1 MRSLATPLCTSRSK
15 IRHHNFSNVSIF
27 EAIVIAII
35 EGITEFLPVSSTG
48 HMIITQQLLGVGN
61 DAFVKA
67 FIVNIQ
73 FGAILSVVLL
83 YWNRFFQNLD
93 FYFKLFV
100 AFIPSA
106 ILGVLL
112 NDLIDSL
119 LESPQT
125 VAISLLLGGVVLVF
139 IDKVLNPSVEKP
151 LTYRNSFIIG
161 LAQCISM
168 IPGVSRSAAT
178 IIGGMTQGLT
188 RKQAAEFSFF
198 LAVPTMFGASA
209 LKLYKGFQDYPE
221 VFQGE
226 NLTVLLIGNMVAFVV
241 AMFAIKFFV
250 TFLTKHGFRVFGWYR
265 IVLGGLLL
273 ILLALGVN
281 LQVL

>member
-1 MRSLATPLCTSRSK
+1 
-15 IRHHNFSNVSIF
+15 VSIF
-27 EAIVIAII
+27 QAIIIAIV

-61 DAFVKA
+61 DPFVKA

-73 FGAILSVVLL
+73 FGAILSVVIL

-93 FYFKLFV
+93 FYFKLFA
-100 AFIPSA
+100 AFLPSA

-119 LESPQT
+119 LESATT
-125 VAISLLLGGVVLVF
+125 VAVSLLIGGVVLVF
-139 IDKVLNPSVEKP
+139 IDKVLNPAKEV
-151 LTYRNSFIIG
+151 FITFPKAFVIG

-209 LKLYKGFQDYPE
+209 LKLYKGISEHPD
-221 VFQGE
+221 VFQGD
-226 NLTVLLIGNMVAFVV
+226 NLTVLLIGNAVAFVV
-241 AMFAIKFFV
+241 AMLAIRFFV
-250 TFLTKHGFRVFGWYR
+250 GFLTKHGFRVFGWYR
-265 IVLGGLLL
+265 IILGGLLL
-273 ILLALGVN
+273 ILMALGVN

>member
-1 MRSLATPLCTSRSK
+1 MST
-15 IRHHNFSNVSIF
+15 IQ
-27 EAIVIAII
+27 AIIIAII

-48 HMIITQQLLGVGN
+48 HMIITQHLLGIG
-61 DAFVKA
+61 DDPFVKA

-73 FGAILSVVLL
+73 FGAILSVVVL
-83 YWNRFFQNLD
+83 YWKRFFQSVD
-93 FYFKLFV
+93 FYFKLFA

-106 ILGVLL
+106 ILGILL

-139 IDKVLNPSVEKP
+139 IDKLLNPSKEVAVTFPKA
-151 LTYRNSFIIG
+151 FVIG
-161 LAQCISM
+161 LSQCVSM

-198 LAVPTMFGASA
+198 LAVPTMFGASV
-209 LKLYKGFQDYPE
+209 LKLYKGYESHPDI
-221 VFQGE
+221 FQG
-226 NLTVLLIGNMVAFVV
+226 NNIFLLLLGNAVAFVV
-241 AMFAIKFFV
+241 AMLAIRFFV
-250 TFLTKHGFRVFGWYR
+250 NFLTKHGFRVFGWYR
-265 IVLGGLLL
+265 IILGGVLL
-273 ILLALGVN
+273 ILMALGVN

>member
-1 MRSLATPLCTSRSK
+1 MST
-15 IRHHNFSNVSIF
+15 IQ
-27 EAIVIAII
+27 AIIIAII

-48 HMIITQQLLGVGN
+48 HMIITQHLLGIG
-61 DAFVKA
+61 DDPFVKA

-73 FGAILSVVLL
+73 FGAILSVVVL
-83 YWNRFFQNLD
+83 YWKRFFQSVD
-93 FYFKLFV
+93 FYFKLFA

-106 ILGVLL
+106 ILGILL

-139 IDKVLNPSVEKP
+139 IDKLLNPSKEVAVTFPKA
-151 LTYRNSFIIG
+151 FVIG
-161 LAQCISM
+161 LSQCVSM

-198 LAVPTMFGASA
+198 LAVPTMFGASV
-209 LKLYKGFQDYPE
+209 LKLYKGYESHPDI
-221 VFQGE
+221 FQG
-226 NLTVLLIGNMVAFVV
+226 NNIFLLLLGNAVAFVV
-241 AMFAIKFFV
+241 AMLAIRFFV
-250 TFLTKHGFRVFGWYR
+250 NFLTKHGFRVFGWYR
-265 IVLGGLLL
+265 IILGGLLL
-273 ILLALGVN
+273 ILMALGVN

>member
-1 MRSLATPLCTSRSK
+1 
-15 IRHHNFSNVSIF
+15 
-27 EAIVIAII
+27 
-35 EGITEFLPVSSTG
+35 
-48 HMIITQQLLGVGN
+48 MIITQHLLGIG
-61 DAFVKA
+61 DDPFVKA

-93 FYFKLFV
+93 FYFKLFA
-100 AFIPSA
+100 AFLPSA

-119 LESPQT
+119 LESPTT

-139 IDKVLNPSVEKP
+139 IDKVLNPSKEVVVTFPKA
-151 LTYRNSFIIG
+151 IVIG
-161 LAQCISM
+161 LAQCVSM

-209 LKLYKGFQDYPE
+209 LKLYKGFSEHPDI
-221 VFQGE
+221 FQGS
-226 NLTVLLIGNMVAFVV
+226 NLTLLLIGNAVAFVV
-241 AMFAIKFFV
+241 AMLAIRFFV
-250 TFLTKHGFRVFGWYR
+250 SYLTKHGFRVFGWYR
-265 IVLGGLLL
+265 IILGGLLL
-273 ILLALGVN
+273 ILLALGIN

>member
-1 MRSLATPLCTSRSK
+1 M
-15 IRHHNFSNVSIF
+15 SIIQ
-27 EAIVIAII
+27 AIIIAII

-48 HMIITQQLLGVGN
+48 HMIITQHLLGVG
-61 DAFVKA
+61 DDPFVKA

-73 FGAILSVVLL
+73 FGAILSVVVL
-83 YWNRFFQNLD
+83 YWKRFFQNID
-93 FYFKLFV
+93 FYFKLFA
-100 AFIPSA
+100 AFLPSA
-106 ILGVLL
+106 ILGILL

-139 IDKVLNPSVEKP
+139 IDKILNPKKEVL
-151 LTYRNSFIIG
+151 LTFPKAFVIG
-161 LAQCISM
+161 FAQCVSM

-209 LKLYKGFQDYPE
+209 LKLYKGFKEFPE
-221 VFQGE
+221 VFHGD
-226 NLTVLLIGNMVAFVV
+226 NILLLLIGNAVAFIV
-241 AMFAIKFFV
+241 AMLAIRFFV
-250 TFLTKHGFRVFGWYR
+250 QFLTKHGFRVFGWYR
-265 IVLGGLLL
+265 IILGGVLL

-281 LQVL
+281 LQIL

>member
-1 MRSLATPLCTSRSK
+1 
-15 IRHHNFSNVSIF
+15 VSIF
-27 EAIVIAII
+27 QAIIIAII

-48 HMIITQQLLGVGN
+48 HMIITQHLLGVG
-61 DAFVKA
+61 DDPFVKA

-73 FGAILSVVLL
+73 FGAILSVVIL
-83 YWNRFFQNLD
+83 YWKRFFQSVD
-93 FYFKLFV
+93 FYFKLFA
-100 AFIPSA
+100 AFLPSA

-139 IDKVLNPSVEKP
+139 IDKILNPKQEVLITFPKA
-151 LTYRNSFIIG
+151 FVIG
-161 LAQCISM
+161 LAQCVSM

-209 LKLYKGFQDYPE
+209 LKLYKGFSEHPE
-221 VFQGE
+221 VFTG
-226 NLTVLLIGNMVAFVV
+226 NNISLLLIGNAVAFVV
-241 AMFAIKFFV
+241 AMLAIRFFV
-250 TFLTKHGFRVFGWYR
+250 QFLTKHGFRVFGWYR
-265 IVLGGLLL
+265 IIIGGILL

-281 LQVL
+281 LEIL

>member
-1 MRSLATPLCTSRSK
+1 
-15 IRHHNFSNVSIF
+15 VSIIQ
-27 EAIVIAII
+27 AIIIAII

-48 HMIITQQLLGVGN
+48 HMIITQHLLGVG
-61 DAFVKA
+61 DDPFVKA

-73 FGAILSVVLL
+73 FGAILSVVVL
-83 YWNRFFQNLD
+83 YWKRFFQNID
-93 FYFKLFV
+93 FYFKLFA
-100 AFIPSA
+100 AFLPSA
-106 ILGVLL
+106 ILGILL

-139 IDKVLNPSVEKP
+139 IDKILNPKKEVL
-151 LTYRNSFIIG
+151 LTFPKAFVIG
-161 LAQCISM
+161 FAQCVSM

-209 LKLYKGFQDYPE
+209 LKLYKGFKEFPE
-221 VFQGE
+221 VFHGD
-226 NLTVLLIGNMVAFVV
+226 NILLLLIGNAVAFIV
-241 AMFAIKFFV
+241 AMLAIRFFV
-250 TFLTKHGFRVFGWYR
+250 QFLTKHGFRVFGWYR
-265 IVLGGLLL
+265 IILGGVLL

-281 LQVL
+281 LQIL

>member
-1 MRSLATPLCTSRSK
+1 
-15 IRHHNFSNVSIF
+15 VSVF

-48 HMIITQQLLGVGN
+48 HMIITQHLLGVGN

-119 LESPQT
+119 LESAQT

-139 IDKVLNPSVEKP
+139 IDKVLNPLEETTV
-151 LTYRNSFIIG
+151 TYRNAFVIG

-209 LKLYKGFQDYPE
+209 LKLFKGFQDHPE
-221 VFQGE
+221 VFQGD
-226 NLTVLLIGNMVAFVV
+226 NLTLLFVGNVVAFVV
-241 AMFAIKFFV
+241 AMLAIKFFV
-250 TFLTKHGFRVFGWYR
+250 SFLTKHGFRVFGWYR

-273 ILLALGVN
+273 ILMALGVN

>member
-1 MRSLATPLCTSRSK
+1 M
-15 IRHHNFSNVSIF
+15 SIIQ
-27 EAIVIAII
+27 AIIIAII

-48 HMIITQQLLGVGN
+48 HMIITQHLLGIG
-61 DAFVKA
+61 DDPFVKA

-93 FYFKLFV
+93 FYFKLFA
-100 AFIPSA
+100 AFLPSA

-119 LESPQT
+119 LESPTT

-139 IDKVLNPSVEKP
+139 IDKVLNPSKEVVVTFPKA
-151 LTYRNSFIIG
+151 IVIG
-161 LAQCISM
+161 LAQCVSM

-209 LKLYKGFQDYPE
+209 LKLYKGFSEHPDI
-221 VFQGE
+221 FQGS
-226 NLTVLLIGNMVAFVV
+226 NLTLLLIGNAVAFVV
-241 AMFAIKFFV
+241 AMLAIRFFV
-250 TFLTKHGFRVFGWYR
+250 SYLTKHGFRVFGWYR
-265 IVLGGLLL
+265 IILGGLLL
-273 ILLALGVN
+273 ILLALGIN

>member
-1 MRSLATPLCTSRSK
+1 M
-15 IRHHNFSNVSIF
+15 SIIQ
-27 EAIVIAII
+27 AIIIAII

-48 HMIITQQLLGVGN
+48 HMIITQHLLGVG
-61 DAFVKA
+61 DDPFVKA

-83 YWNRFFQNLD
+83 YWNRFFQSLD
-93 FYFKLFV
+93 FYFKLFA
-100 AFIPSA
+100 AFLPSA

-119 LESPQT
+119 LESPTT

-139 IDKVLNPSVEKP
+139 IDKVLNPSKEVVVTFPKA
-151 LTYRNSFIIG
+151 IVIG
-161 LAQCISM
+161 LAQCVSM

-209 LKLYKGFQDYPE
+209 LKLYKGFSEHPDI
-221 VFQGE
+221 FQGS
-226 NLTVLLIGNMVAFVV
+226 NLTLLLIGNAVAFVV
-241 AMFAIKFFV
+241 AMLAIRFFV
-250 TFLTKHGFRVFGWYR
+250 SYLTKHGFRVFGWYR
-265 IVLGGLLL
+265 IILGGLLL
-273 ILLALGVN
+273 ILLALGIN

>member
-1 MRSLATPLCTSRSK
+1 
-15 IRHHNFSNVSIF
+15 
-27 EAIVIAII
+27 
-35 EGITEFLPVSSTG
+35 
-48 HMIITQQLLGVGN
+48 MIITQHLLGVGN
-61 DAFVKA
+61 DPFVKA

-83 YWNRFFQNLD
+83 YWKRFFQSID
-93 FYFKLFV
+93 FYFKLFA
-100 AFIPSA
+100 AFLPSA

-139 IDKVLNPSVEKP
+139 IDKVLNPKHEVMITFPKA
-151 LTYRNSFIIG
+151 FVIG
-161 LAQCISM
+161 LAQCVSM
-168 IPGVSRSAAT
+168 IPGVSRSAST

-209 LKLYKGFQDYPE
+209 LKLYKGFSEYPE
-221 VFQGE
+221 VFQG
-226 NLTVLLIGNMVAFVV
+226 NNITLLLIGNAVAFVV
-241 AMFAIKFFV
+241 AMLAIRFFV
-250 TFLTKHGFRVFGWYR
+250 QFLTKHGFRVFGWYR
-265 IVLGGLLL
+265 IILGAALL

-281 LQVL
+281 LQII

>member
-1 MRSLATPLCTSRSK
+1 MST
-15 IRHHNFSNVSIF
+15 IQ
-27 EAIVIAII
+27 AIIIAII

-48 HMIITQQLLGVGN
+48 HMIITQHLLGIG
-61 DAFVKA
+61 DDPFVKA

-73 FGAILSVVLL
+73 FGAILSVVVL
-83 YWNRFFQNLD
+83 YWKKFFQSVD
-93 FYFKLFV
+93 FYFKLFA

-106 ILGVLL
+106 ILGILL

-139 IDKVLNPSVEKP
+139 IDKLLNPSKEVAVTFPKA
-151 LTYRNSFIIG
+151 FVIG
-161 LAQCISM
+161 LSQCVSM

-198 LAVPTMFGASA
+198 LAVPTMFGASV
-209 LKLYKGFQDYPE
+209 LKLYKGYESHPDI
-221 VFQGE
+221 FQG
-226 NLTVLLIGNMVAFVV
+226 NNIFLLLLGNAVAFVV
-241 AMFAIKFFV
+241 AMLAIRFFV
-250 TFLTKHGFRVFGWYR
+250 NFLTKHGFRVFGWYR
-265 IVLGGLLL
+265 IILGGLLL
-273 ILLALGVN
+273 ILMALGVN